1 MALSSNPA
9 LFLRLLALVTLAH
22 ANIMVETIDGT
33 FVPWSFVRR
42 AGTAP
47 LGIRL
52 TNVNDAAYV
61 VSFNILALFVY
72 HITDHFTDPRFDGLV
87 LSIDALLAL
96 IRNYGTGTPQRIQMA
111 TSLSQNFILVASPL
125 GLRTVR
131 ITVTAVQFTVY
142 TGQFSNFD
150 GTVRDYGTGI
160 RPYLRVNY
168 LSLKNSLP
176 KPLICTQIFS
186 KCKYCAEKPW

>member
-1 MALSSNPA
+1 MALPSNPA

-47 LGIRL
+47 VGIRL

-61 VSFNILALFVY
+61 VSFDILALYVY

-96 IRNYGTGTPQRIQMA
+96 IRNYGTGTPPQQIQMA
-111 TSLSQNFILVASPL
+111 TSLSQNFISVASPPA
-125 GLRTVR
+125 G
-131 ITVTAVQFTVY
+131 VTDQ
-142 TGQFSNFD
+142 
-150 GTVRDYGTGI
+150 
-160 RPYLRVNY
+160 
-168 LSLKNSLP
+168 SL
-176 KPLICTQIFS
+176 
-186 KCKYCAEKPW
+186 

>member
-1 MALSSNPA
+1 MALPSNPA

-42 AGTAP
+42 AGTGP
-47 LGIRL
+47 IGIRL

-61 VSFNILALFVY
+61 VSFDILALYVY

-96 IRNYGTGTPQRIQMA
+96 IRNYAGNRNSSST
-111 TSLSQNFILVASPL
+111 N
-125 GLRTVR
+125 
-131 ITVTAVQFTVY
+131 
-142 TGQFSNFD
+142 SN
-150 GTVRDYGTGI
+150 G
-160 RPYLRVNY
+160 Y
-168 LSLKNSLP
+168 LS
-176 KPLICTQIFS
+176 FS
-186 KCKYCAEKPW
+186 KFHLSSVSSGRRY